1 MVQTVE
7 DQTSDHVRYRV
18 VVRGLLGEHSAGL
31 FDQLEVD
38 PRPGQTSLTGNFA
51 DQAQLHGLLNQRMI
65 SRTAERPQHPGARH
79 ANHPD
84 TETTD
89 HAQLAAFADVA
100 SARLLRDRWGV
111 CRLARRVSGYL

>member
-18 VVRGLLGEHSAGL
+18 VVRGLLGEHLAGV

-51 DQAQLHGLLNQRMI
+51 DQAQLHGLLDQ
-65 SRTAERPQHPGARH
+65 
-79 ANHPD
+79 
-84 TETTD
+84 
-89 HAQLAAFADVA
+89 
-100 SARLLRDRWGV
+100 LRDLGIHLISV
-111 CRLARRVSGYL
+111 NPVDQAPAPHQLNADPAHAFEESGRELKPGHQSRSK